1 MLEATLK
8 LWHVVFWQG
17 FDCSCASRWLGHP
30 WFSVS
35 LLVYVHLET
44 LIGRRPGWW
53 VGDFSTAHQIKTR
66 LINSWN
72 LKNHL
77 IEKENHLIKKIII
90 NSCLVTHHLPSK
102 QSDGL
107 GCVGTWGRIPFQ
119 ASGEDYAKFLTCVL
133 LSGPVLVGYTQTLN
147 DWYDKDLD
155 AINEPYRPIPS
166 GRITE
171 ERGWYGWIGWLDDDR
186 WFSHDRWKIPQKG
199 EKSKL
204 ATF

>member
-107 GCVGTWGRIPFQ
+107 GCVGTWGRIPWRPLAKIMPSFWPVSCCRDRCWWGTHRRWTIGTTRIWMPSMNLIDLSLRD
-119 ASGEDYAKFLTCVL
+119 ALRRRGVGTVGWMTGEL
-133 LSGPVLVGYTQTLN
+133 
-147 DWYDKDLD
+147 
-155 AINEPYRPIPS
+155 PI
-166 GRITE
+166 
-171 ERGWYGWIGWLDDDR
+171 
-186 WFSHDRWKIPQKG
+186 RWKYLKKAP
-199 EKSKL
+199 SKL